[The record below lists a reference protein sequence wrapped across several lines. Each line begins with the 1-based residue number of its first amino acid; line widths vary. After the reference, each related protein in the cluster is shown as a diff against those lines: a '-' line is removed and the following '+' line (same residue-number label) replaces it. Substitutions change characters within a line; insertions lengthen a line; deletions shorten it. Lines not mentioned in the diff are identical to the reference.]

1 MNVKSILLLGA
12 SLISFIANGIPLQLV
27 QEAEKA
33 DDSMSILLGKF
44 SEQDLDKLKKCL
56 KIAKEDLEKYSKK
69 SVSADVWDHIARLN
83 MNLLFL
89 EECNDILLR
98 RNVSKKDE
106 IIEKW
111 CDKSYRYEVYLSQ
124 F

>member
-1 MNVKSILLLGA
+1 MNVKSMLLL
-12 SLISFIANGIPLQLV
+12 SSLLISFIANGIPLQLV
-27 QEAEKA
+27 QEAKKA

-44 SEQDLDKLKKCL
+44 SEQDLDKLKKRL
-56 KIAKEDLEKYSKK
+56 KMAKEDLEKYSKK

-89 EECNDILLR
+89 TECNDILLR

-111 CDKSYRYEVYLSQ
+111 CDKS
-124 F
+124 